1 MLTNSFSY
9 LPVHLE
15 TKGERRWWLISDGGL
30 ARYLRAQNRNGGDGR
45 LRTTVADAISSE
57 QLQLLP
63 AICAKPTDAVG
74 TVFTGES
81 DLPVL
86 VVEGGDPPELV
97 GILTPFDLL

>member
-15 TKGERRWWLISDGGL
+15 LDGERRWWLISDGAL
-30 ARYLRAQNRNGGDGR
+30 ARYLGAQVNGGGDGR
-45 LRTTVADAISSE
+45 LRTPVEKAVQSKELKLIPARTVE
-57 QLQLLP
+57 
-63 AICAKPTDAVG
+63 PTDAASA
-74 TVFTGES
+74 VFAGSS

-86 VVEGGDPPELV
+86 VESGIPRALV